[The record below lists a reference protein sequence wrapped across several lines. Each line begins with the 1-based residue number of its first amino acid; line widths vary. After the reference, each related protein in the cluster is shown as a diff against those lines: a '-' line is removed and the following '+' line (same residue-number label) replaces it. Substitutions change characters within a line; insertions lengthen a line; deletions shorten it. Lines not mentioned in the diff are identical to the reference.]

1 MQCELDYT
9 NERRWEGSYLKK
21 KCMEIGVEDEYNLYQ
36 SRLRSYYT
44 GVYILLHWIVILV
57 HSLFLLATCEE
68 THLIYIDIFAYVLGS
83 VLITAVM
90 WINFEEELVIRRVCV
105 MYVTSVITVL
115 ILVII
120 DIITNMYH
128 YHKHD
133 WVTGSFY
140 DTYIILTT
148 YMFLPIPHILPPLAL
163 GSTVSCLYVCY
174 YFYYVAALFRNDFS
188 NARNFNKM
196 WAEVSHHISLNMLG
210 VFFRIS
216 REIVVR
222 SSFLDRHQYVMED
235 ISLRNARA
243 QEKIFLH
250 SILPQQIAQ
259 PIQDDI
265 RNRIAMAEKHRDVH
279 IVSMARDRLMS
290 IQTHPDV
297 SILYADIVNY
307 TQLTTT
313 LTVKHLVT
321 LLHNLYARFD
331 KAASH
336 FTVQR
341 IKFLGDCYYCVAGL
355 TVPDPDH
362 AKCCVDLGLCMIN
375 QIQQVGIS
383 QNLDIDIRVGVHSG
397 SLFAGVLGAAKLQYD
412 IWGTDVTIANRL
424 EATGMAGHIHLSAR
438 TLNSMTDHSYTI
450 LPGTVAATEDPYL
463 MKYKIVTFLIAATT
477 TTDEI
482 SEYESDEVETLSLS
496 LQLSA
501 KSHMSVGTYTVE
513 LHNEFKQMPVGPMGF
528 RSWLKR
534 ICYSRKDD
542 DNSTDHA
549 FSSIRFYFLDF
560 IDPRM
565 EHAFLRQPDY
575 MLKYSILLAWI
586 ICTSL
591 IVIELV
597 YQRTISN
604 TYVFV
609 SSGAMLSF
617 TILLFIT
624 WYKKICF
631 WRYPE
636 GGHTYSIISCLIF
649 RIAEN
654 IQRSLIKRVA
664 IYMFTVTTYFGIIS
678 VMLMECNVDEYQM
691 LHIESKIY
699 LYEPEPNM
707 CFQPWVL
714 TNMICLIMGMS
725 LIFSRI
731 PFVMKLMVT
740 LLEVIIYMVLIF
752 YQFNYIV
759 HHSLS
764 TNPYFLAE
772 YSHCILI
779 LITFLSLCLMERQTE
794 FNDKMNFKWRA
805 ELKKKQKAGSLADQS
820 ISILLH
826 NILPAHVVN
835 IYLSSLAKHE
845 LYYEDYSMVGVM
857 FATLM
862 NFQLD
867 LSSLRVLNEI
877 ITEFDNVLSYYK
889 DDYLVEK
896 IKIVGCTYMAACGLD
911 IRLSSTISGRRSTRS
926 SIAQEVARARR
937 TLQFYEQHGHK
948 KEDVVFVI
956 TAFALDLIRSLYM
969 CNSNYKNLPCDR
981 ELFSAKM
988 RVGISSGEVMAG
1000 VVGASQV
1007 HYDIWGNAVNM
1018 ASRMDSTG
1026 VVGHIQVTDE
1036 TATILRKCGIKCDFR
1051 GLTFVKGRGI
1061 LPTYFVGIDDHYNF
1075 QYIEEDEGSFQVN
1088 VHNLSD

>member
-513 LHNEFKQMPVGPMGF
+513 LHNEFKQMPVGPMG
-528 RSWLKR
+528 SPYGA
-534 ICYSRKDD
+534 C
-542 DNSTDHA
+542 
-549 FSSIRFYFLDF
+549 FSSPARLYAQVQHLAGLDHLHQF
-560 IDPRM
+560 DCDRIG
-565 EHAFLRQPDY
+565 L
-575 MLKYSILLAWI
+575 S
-586 ICTSL
+586 
-591 IVIELV
+591 
-597 YQRTISN
+597 
-604 TYVFV
+604 TYH
-609 SSGAMLSF
+609 LQ
-617 TILLFIT
+617 
-624 WYKKICF
+624 YICF
-631 WRYPE
+631 
-636 GGHTYSIISCLIF
+636 C
-649 RIAEN
+649 
-654 IQRSLIKRVA
+654 
-664 IYMFTVTTYFGIIS
+664 
-678 VMLMECNVDEYQM
+678 
-691 LHIESKIY
+691 
-699 LYEPEPNM
+699 
-707 CFQPWVL
+707 
-714 TNMICLIMGMS
+714 
-725 LIFSRI
+725 
-731 PFVMKLMVT
+731 
-740 LLEVIIYMVLIF
+740 
-752 YQFNYIV
+752 
-759 HHSLS
+759 
-764 TNPYFLAE
+764 
-772 YSHCILI
+772 
-779 LITFLSLCLMERQTE
+779 
-794 FNDKMNFKWRA
+794 
-805 ELKKKQKAGSLADQS
+805 
-820 ISILLH
+820 
-826 NILPAHVVN
+826 
-835 IYLSSLAKHE
+835 
-845 LYYEDYSMVGVM
+845 
-857 FATLM
+857 
-862 NFQLD
+862 
-867 LSSLRVLNEI
+867 
-877 ITEFDNVLSYYK
+877 
-889 DDYLVEK
+889 
-896 IKIVGCTYMAACGLD
+896 
-911 IRLSSTISGRRSTRS
+911 
-926 SIAQEVARARR
+926 
-937 TLQFYEQHGHK
+937 
-948 KEDVVFVI
+948 
-956 TAFALDLIRSLYM
+956 
-969 CNSNYKNLPCDR
+969 
-981 ELFSAKM
+981 
-988 RVGISSGEVMAG
+988 
-1000 VVGASQV
+1000 
-1007 HYDIWGNAVNM
+1007 
-1018 ASRMDSTG
+1018 
-1026 VVGHIQVTDE
+1026 
-1036 TATILRKCGIKCDFR
+1036 
-1051 GLTFVKGRGI
+1051 
-1061 LPTYFVGIDDHYNF
+1061 
-1075 QYIEEDEGSFQVN
+1075 
-1088 VHNLSD
+1088 